1 MALILIGIEGFNGM
15 NWLAC
20 LASGTCH
27 GVLGVIFI
35 VTRFPSERSGA
46 TRLCSAM
53 M

>member
-27 GVLGVIFI
+27 GVLGVILLSLA
-35 VTRFPSERSGA
+35 FPARG
-46 TRLCSAM
+46 RVQRVYVLP
-53 M
+53 